1 MSGVQQGDARFLGVD
16 KLVVLDVGGEQGVG
30 PGGQGG
36 THQIGAGTGAEGHR
50 LDGAVGVQ
58 VFDRDG
64 ADALLHPLGKV
75 PGGKGGFQL
84 ADAAQV
90 FGVGDGFV
98 YKNVVGRELIGVGF
112 LHGGDHPVQALRRAD
127 HLQADL
133 VGPFQLAHLP
143 QEGVRALLRLE
154 GALAGGGEGAG
165 GIVPQLAGAGQLGDY
180 SACTFSTPGQG
191 TFQPEEGAHPFLGQV
206 GQLERADEVRL
217 EMICPPEC
225 LDRVVA
231 AMKEAHPYELPAYDV
246 FVDEAVAHTEYL
258 GRIGQL
264 EAPLSPRDFAQRV
277 KERIGAVSVKY
288 LDADRPIQTVALCS
302 GSGADLM
309 SAALA
314 AGADALLTADV
325 KHNQFIDAQEAGI
338 TLLDAGHFDTEDLV
352 LEPLAQRLEALL
364 PEVPFLVTHYSNIR
378 AV

>member
-1 MSGVQQGDARFLGVD
+1 MTTVQDIYRAVDSLAPFSLGMD
-16 KLVVLDVGGEQGVG
+16 FDN
-30 PGGQGG
+30 PG
-36 THQIGAGTGAEGHR
+36 
-50 LDGAVGVQ
+50 
-58 VFDRDG
+58 
-64 ADALLHPLGKV
+64 LL
-75 PGGKGGFQL
+75 
-84 ADAAQV
+84 
-90 FGVGDGFV
+90 VGDPSAPV
-98 YKNVVGRELIGVGF
+98 SRVLLALDCTCRTVSQAQNLEAQLI
-112 LHGGDHPVQALRRAD
+112 LTHHPVIFHPIKRVTAGSPVFQAASSGIAVISAHTNLDIASGGVND
-127 HLQADL
+127 C
-133 VGPFQLAHLP
+133 LAQRIGLTQVQGLEPVSRTPYRKVAAFVPTSHA
-143 QEGVRALLRLE
+143 EAVRDAMT
-154 GALAGGGEGAG
+154 
-165 GIVPQLAGAGQLGDY
+165 QAGAGQLGDY

-231 AMKEAHPYELPAYDV
+231 AMREAHPYELPAYDV

-309 SAALA
+309 GAALA

-364 PEVPFLVTHYSNIR
+364 PVVSFLVTHYSNIR